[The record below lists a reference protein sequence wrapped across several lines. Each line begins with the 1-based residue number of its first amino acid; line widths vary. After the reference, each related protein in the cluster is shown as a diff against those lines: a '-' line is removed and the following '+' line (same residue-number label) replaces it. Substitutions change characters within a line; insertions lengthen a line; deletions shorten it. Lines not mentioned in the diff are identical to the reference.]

1 MRKKEVIGAMFVII
15 GVAGMYL
22 STRDALPKYQ
32 YFTATRDLNAGETV
46 AASDFHGI
54 AIDLR
59 AAADY
64 YITANAKFS
73 ARRVLRK
80 IAKGE
85 LIPRDAISSSA
96 IPELRKQIS
105 LTLPSNKR
113 PIGLK
118 QGDLVDIYF
127 FDVPTEGTT
136 EKPVRTLKVYQRVQI
151 HSIEKIPGQ
160 FNGEVNVTILLNPED
175 VSDFLTLLLGKDFW
189 LSKGFDD
196 DL

>member
-73 ARRVLRK
+73 SRRVLRK
-80 IAKGE
+80 ITKGE

-96 IPELRKQIS
+96 LPELRKQIS
-105 LTLPSNKR
+105 LTLPSNRR

-127 FDVPTEGTT
+127 FDVPAEGTT
-136 EKPVRTLKVYQRVQI
+136 EKSVRTLKIYQRVQI

>member
-1 MRKKEVIGAMFVII
+1 MRKKEVIGAVFVII

-32 YFTATRDLNAGETV
+32 YFAATRDLNAGETV
-46 AASDFHGI
+46 AASDFQGI

-59 AAADY
+59 AAANY

-80 IAKGE
+80 ISKGE
-85 LIPRDAISSSA
+85 LIPRDAISSATS
-96 IPELRKQIS
+96 PELRKEIS
-105 LTLPSNKR
+105 FTLPSNKK

-127 FDVPTEGTT
+127 FDVPTEGAS
-136 EKPVRTLKVYQRVQI
+136 EKSVSMLKVYQRI
-151 HSIEKIPGQ
+151 RILSIEKIPGQ
-160 FNGEVNVTILLNPED
+160 FNGEANATILLNPED
-175 VSDFLTLLLGKDFW
+175 VSGFLTLLLGKDFW
-189 LSKGFDD
+189 LSKGLDD
-196 DL
+196 AL

>member
-15 GVAGMYL
+15 GAAGMYL

-80 IAKGE
+80 ITKGE

-96 IPELRKQIS
+96 LPELRKQIS
-105 LTLPSNKR
+105 LTLPSNRR

-118 QGDLVDIYF
+118 QGDFVDIYF
-127 FDVPTEGTT
+127 FEVPTEGTT
-136 EKPVRTLKVYQRVQI
+136 EKSVRTLKIYQRVQI

>member
-22 STRDALPKYQ
+22 STRDALPKYR

-80 IAKGE
+80 ITKGE

-136 EKPVRTLKVYQRVQI
+136 EKPVRRLKVYQRVQI